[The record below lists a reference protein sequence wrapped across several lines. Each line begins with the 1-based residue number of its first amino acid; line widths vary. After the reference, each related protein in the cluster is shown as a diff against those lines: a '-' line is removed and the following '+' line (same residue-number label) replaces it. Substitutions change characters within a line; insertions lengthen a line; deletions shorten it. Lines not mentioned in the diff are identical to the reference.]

1 MESGIFAAGL
11 MSLALGGVLAVL
23 GWKALRQNR
32 RREIARTTL
41 LSQLAFSDGMPV
53 HAVTGPS
60 IDAGGLFGVDEFRS
74 ESSVENVATETLF
87 SEPEPSGTASRRTA
101 ALAAI
106 GVTCAIVIGSF
117 WWLGGADLK
126 APPAT
131 TASPQSDAAASATT
145 VSVPPPVQTAPR
157 LELLSLTHRITPAAF
172 VVTGQVRNS
181 AGDGPLD
188 DLVVVVEVMDP
199 AGRVLTT
206 VRAPLKRSGLASG
219 EFSEFS
225 ASAAKVT
232 NVGRYRVEFQD
243 GTRTMIPHFDR
254 RPQMANSRPR

>member
-1 MESGIFAAGL
+1 MESGIFAVGL
-11 MSLALGGVLAVL
+11 MSLALGSVMAVV

-41 LSQLAFSDGMPV
+41 LSQLAFPDGMPV
-53 HAVTGPS
+53 HAVAGPS
-60 IDAGGLFGVDEFRS
+60 IDAGGVFGVDEFRS

-87 SEPEPSGTASRRTA
+87 SEPAPSGTASRRTA

-106 GVTCAIVIGSF
+106 GVTFAIGLGSF
-117 WWLGGADLK
+117 WWLAGADLK
-126 APPAT
+126 APET
-131 TASPQSDAAASATT
+131 TASPASDAAASATT
-145 VSVPPPVQTAPR
+145 VSVPAPVQTAPR

-172 VVTGQVRNS
+172 VVTGQVRNA
-181 AGDGPLD
+181 AGGGPLD
-188 DLVVVVEVMDP
+188 DLVAVVEVMDP

-206 VRAPLKRSGLASG
+206 VRAPLKRSGLGSG

-225 ASAAKVT
+225 ASAAKAT
-232 NVGRYRVEFQD
+232 NVARYRVEFQD